1 MYRYFKAFSITQ
13 YAEYV
18 SDGNLNDYLMKVL
31 RRLLR
36 LIITL
41 SYHNTKIRVKFNGCC
56 LKQPKISYTHGTIV
70 NIYIVYE
77 LGASSSH
84 SDDLTL
90 KNSLFGTVRLT

>member
-41 SYHNTKIRVKFNGCC
+41 SYHNTKIRVKFNGGC

-70 NIYIVYE
+70 NIYIACE
-77 LGASSSH
+77 LGASSSNIN
-84 SDDLTL
+84 DPTL
-90 KNSLFGTVRLT
+90 KNCLLGAVI